1 MSSADFLD
9 PRQVTAELPARRAE
23 SVANRLVSAL
33 AVALKELLRFAQFAV
48 FLIYLAVSVIGFW
61 VWVFSL
67 LIGTLRLLLKLT
79 RNVLLLISALQPPP
93 AGWTGDGLVERLRA
107 ELQRLWN
114 QRLLLYADLARPVG
128 RQIVA
133 WSHSA
138 RRFWHLPLFHK
149 LAAAVAS
156 LGFVFL
162 PLAFVVPRPHEVQI
176 TDRNSFS
183 HADGPLRYLIH
194 AVDLSDPSKTREYE
208 NEYAFYLVKLN
219 PQGLKASLREGHFY
233 RLWVVGIRWNYL
245 PTMYPNIIS
254 AVEIDKDGS
263 EIEAA
268 RFAPVPS
275 GEEPAG
281 Q

>member
-33 AVALKELLRFAQFAV
+33 TVALREFLRFAQFAV

-61 VWVFSL
+61 VWVLSL
-67 LIGTLRLLLKLT
+67 LIGALRLLLKLT
-79 RNVLLLISALQPPP
+79 RHLLLLISALHPPP
-93 AGWTGDGLVERLRA
+93 AGWTGGGFVERLRA

-133 WSHSA
+133 WSHSV

-156 LGFVFL
+156 FGFVFL

-183 HADGPLRYLIH
+183 HADGSLRYLIH

-208 NEYAFYLVKLN
+208 NEYAFYLGKIN

-245 PTMYPNIIS
+245 PPMYPNIIS

-263 EIEAA
+263 EIDTA